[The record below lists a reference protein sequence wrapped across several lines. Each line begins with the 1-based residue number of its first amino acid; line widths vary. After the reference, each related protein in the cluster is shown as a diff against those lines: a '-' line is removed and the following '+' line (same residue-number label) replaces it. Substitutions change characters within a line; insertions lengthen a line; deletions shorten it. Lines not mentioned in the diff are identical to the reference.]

1 MAEVMQFKTESKR
14 LLELMINSI
23 YTNKEIFLREIISN
37 ASDAIDKYH
46 YISLTSDKLPKNN
59 DYEININI
67 DKENRLLTITDNG
80 IGMTKDELINSLG
93 TIAKSGSLEFIEKLK
108 ENKDKAADIDII
120 GQFGVGFYSAFM
132 VANLIEV
139 KTRSLLDDKGY
150 LFKSTG
156 EDTFEISE
164 IDKENTGTEI
174 ILHLRKNDDEF
185 EYDTFLDEWKI
196 KGLVKQYSDYVRY
209 PIKMEVTKSVIKEGT
224 EDSENPEYID
234 TKEIE
239 VLNSMTPI
247 WKKSK
252 FEVTDE
258 DYNNFYKQKYY
269 DHNDPLL
276 HLAINV
282 EGKLEYTTLLFIPSE
297 PPYNLYSE
305 KYEKGLQL
313 YCKGVFIMDKCKEL
327 LPDYLRFVKGLVDSS
342 DLNLNISRELL
353 QKSKVL
359 KDIANNIEKKVIN
372 KLEALMKDDFDKYLE
387 FYKHYGLN
395 LKFGIYEDF
404 GMKKDLLKDLILY
417 NTINEEKMISLK
429 QYVENMKEK
438 QEFIYYASAKT
449 KEQVNAM
456 PQMDLVKKQGYDVL
470 ILSDDVDEFVLNI
483 LMEYDGHKF
492 KSINQGD
499 LDLLDEEEKKKI
511 NELNETKK
519 PLLDA
524 LKDALKNDVK
534 DVVLSKRLTDSA
546 VCLVSSDG
554 MSFEME
560 KVLSNMPNNNTDLKA
575 ERILEI
581 NPNHELFNALEKIYL
596 DAPSDINKY
605 ADLLYNQALLM
616 EGFSIKDPVDFSNK
630 MCDLII
636 RASK

>member
-46 YISLTSDKLPKNN
+46 YLSLTDDKLPKTN
-59 DYEININI
+59 DYEILISI
-67 DKENRLLTITDNG
+67 DKDKRTLTISDNG
-80 IGMTKDELINSLG
+80 IGMTKEELINSLG
-93 TIAKSGSLEFIEKLK
+93 TIAKSGSLEFLEKLK
-108 ENKDKAADIDII
+108 DTKEKPSDIDII

-139 KTRSLLDDKGY
+139 RTRSLYDTKGY

-164 IDKENTGTEI
+164 IEKEDSGTEVT
-174 ILHLRKNDDEF
+174 LYLRPSDDEYD
-185 EYDTFLDEWKI
+185 YDTFLDEWKI

-209 PIKMEVTKSVIKEGT
+209 PIKMEVTRSVPKGEAEEGKE
-224 EDSENPEYID
+224 PEYVEV
-234 TKEIE
+234 KEME
-239 VLNSMTPI
+239 TLNSMTPI
-247 WKKSK
+247 WKKAKS
-252 FEVTDE
+252 EVTDE

-269 DHNDPLL
+269 DNKDPLM
-276 HLAINV
+276 HIAMNV
-282 EGKLEYTTLLFIPSE
+282 EGKLEYTALLYIPSE

-327 LPDYLRFVKGLVDSS
+327 LPDYLRFVKGLVDSG

-359 KDIANNIEKKVIN
+359 KDIADNIEKKVVSR
-372 KLEALMKDDFDKYLE
+372 LQSLMKDDFDKYLE

-395 LKFGIYEDF
+395 LKFGVYEDF

-417 NTINEEKMISLK
+417 NTVNQDNMISLK
-429 QYVENMKEK
+429 QYVDGMKEG

-456 PQMDLVKKQGYDVL
+456 PQMDLIKKQGYDVL
-470 ILSDDVDEFVLNI
+470 ILPDDVDEFLINI
-483 LMEYDGHKF
+483 LMEYEGHKF
-492 KSINQGD
+492 KSVNQGD

-511 NELNETKK
+511 NELNESKK

-524 LKDALKNDVK
+524 LKEALKDDVK

-554 MSFEME
+554 VSFEME
-560 KVLSNMPNNNTDLKA
+560 KVLANMPNNPDLKA
-575 ERILEI
+575 EKILEI
-581 NPNHELFNALEKIYL
+581 NPNHELFSALEKVYL
-596 DAPSDINKY
+596 NNPSEIGEY
-605 ADLLYNQALLM
+605 ANLLYNQALLM
-616 EGFSIKDPVDFSNK
+616 EGFEIKDPVAFSKK
-630 MCDLII
+630 MCDLMVK
-636 RASK
+636 AAK

>member
-59 DYEININI
+59 DYEINLII
-67 DKENRLLTITDNG
+67 DKENRLLTISDNG
-80 IGMTKDELINSLG
+80 IGMTKEELINSLG

-108 ENKDKAADIDII
+108 ENKEKAADIDII

-139 KTRSLLDDKGY
+139 RTRSLLDNKGY

-164 IDKENTGTEI
+164 IEKDNSGTEI
-174 ILHLRKNDDEF
+174 ILHLRPNDDEF

-209 PIKMEVTKSVIKEGT
+209 PIKMEVTKSVVKEGT
-224 EDSENPEYID
+224 EDSENPEYVD

-252 FEVTDE
+252 SEVTDE

-359 KDIANNIEKKVIN
+359 KDIANNIEKKVVN

-417 NTINEEKMISLK
+417 NTINEDKMVSLK

-470 ILSDDVDEFVLNI
+470 VLSDDVDEFVLNI
-483 LMEYDGHKF
+483 LMEYEGHKF

-499 LDLLDEEEKKKI
+499 LDLLDEDEKKKI

-519 PLLDA
+519 PLLDS

-596 DAPSDINKY
+596 DNPNDINKY

-616 EGFSIKDPVDFSNK
+616 EGFNIKDPVDFSNK

>member
-252 FEVTDE
+252 SEVTDE